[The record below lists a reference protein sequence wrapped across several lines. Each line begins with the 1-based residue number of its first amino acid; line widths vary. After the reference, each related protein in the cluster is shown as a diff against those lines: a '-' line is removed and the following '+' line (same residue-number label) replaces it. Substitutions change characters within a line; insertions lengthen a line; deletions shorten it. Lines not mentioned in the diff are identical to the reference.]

1 MMPSQLLNN
10 IPPTDFTK
18 NCQGYYFFTANQI
31 DLNILMRTSPLR
43 QLFFSFC
50 KKDRPKACGFRKDG
64 QLFFFEKKSCKKRQ
78 KASPALAAFCAQG
91 RTKSAGDIQ
100 RISANNE
107 NTNLFRII
115 KGSRGYGSDLSA
127 KY

>member
-1 MMPSQLLNN
+1 MSER
-10 IPPTDFTK
+10 K
-18 NCQGYYFFTANQI
+18 TAAFGT
-31 DLNILMRTSPLR
+31 L
-43 QLFFSFC
+43 
-50 KKDRPKACGFRKDG
+50 KK
-64 QLFFFEKKSCKKRQ
+64 LFFFEKKSCKKRQ

-115 KGSRGYGSDLSA
+115 KDSRGYGSDLSA